1 MWEQKKRRFAA
12 WAIVVIIIFI
22 AFVSCGS
29 QKKQNQTQDITTI
42 NTYPKYKGVSEYEV
56 EVNDTLLGIAV
67 KMCPHTFSSQDY
79 YRYADDIRRLNGRKT
94 DIIYWHEKIKIYV
107 FDERSLSKY
116 E

>member
-12 WAIVVIIIFI
+12 WVIVVIIIFI
-22 AFVSCGS
+22 AFVLCGS
-29 QKKQNQTQDITTI
+29 QKKQNQTQDTITTI
-42 NTYPKYKGVSEYEV
+42 YPKYKGVSEYEV

-79 YRYADDIRRLNGRKT
+79 YRYADDIRRLNGRET
-94 DIIYWHEKIKIYV
+94 DTIYWHEKIKIYV
-107 FDERSLSKY
+107 FDERSFQN